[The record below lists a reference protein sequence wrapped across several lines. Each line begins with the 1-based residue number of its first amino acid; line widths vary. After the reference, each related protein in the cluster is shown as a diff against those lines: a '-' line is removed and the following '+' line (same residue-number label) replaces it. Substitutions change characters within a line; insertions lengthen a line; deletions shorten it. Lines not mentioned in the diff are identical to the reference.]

1 MNVEICARRRTV
13 SRGKRTTCSIPDP
26 MKLNMF
32 QADGFRTG
40 SRERYD
46 FRNNGV
52 LLIIKFGKLE
62 CRMVI
67 GTRCGGIV

>member
-1 MNVEICARRRTV
+1 
-13 SRGKRTTCSIPDP
+13 
-26 MKLNMF
+26 MF

-46 FRNNGV
+46 LRNNGV

>member
-1 MNVEICARRRTV
+1 
-13 SRGKRTTCSIPDP
+13 
-26 MKLNMF
+26 MKLSMF

-46 FRNNGV
+46 LRNNGV